1 MIKILK
7 SIKNLVSPS
16 YWAEKIGNKSGLYT
30 KAKNS
35 KLRRWVDNLDPKAWL
50 LWQLIVGAI
59 FFIFIELLLNQIGM
73 TILPWK

>member
-1 MIKILK
+1 MIKILN
-7 SIKNLVSPS
+7 SIKYLVCPS
-16 YWAEKIGNKSGLYT
+16 FWAEKIGNKSGLYS

-35 KLRRWVDNLDPKAWL
+35 RLRRWVDNLDPTAWL

-59 FFIFIELLLNQIGM
+59 FFTIIELLLNQIGM